1 MTVYEEDFARVYDDI
16 YRRHKN
22 YAGEADRIRELAL
35 EYRPDASSLLDV
47 GCGTGE
53 HLARL
58 RQHFDVAGVDLAPPM
73 IRIATAKLP
82 GVPLLQDDM
91 RTFSLDR
98 TFDVVCSMYSSV
110 GYLATADDLSTAVKN
125 MTGHLRPGGVL
136 IVEPWILRED
146 WNGGDLVQADFENEE
161 GKVVRMGRWT
171 TRNGRS
177 RVEMHYLVATDSGPV
192 GHFVDEQELSLFSR
206 EEYEAAFRSAGC
218 AVEYRPDGYADRGIF
233 VGVRQD

>member
-1 MTVYEEDFARVYDDI
+1 MYEEDFAHVYDGI

-35 EYRPDASSLLDV
+35 EYRPEASSLLDV

-53 HLARL
+53 HLAHL
-58 RQHFDVAGVDLAPPM
+58 RRHFDVAGVDLASSM
-73 IRIATAKLP
+73 IRIASAKLP

-91 RTFSLDR
+91 RTFGLDR

-110 GYLATADDLSTAVKN
+110 GYLASADDLFTAVKN
-125 MTGHLRPGGVL
+125 MAHHLRPGGVL

-146 WNGGDLVQADFENEE
+146 WNGGDLVEAGFENEG

-171 TRNGRS
+171 TRDGRS
-177 RVEMHYLVATDSGPV
+177 HVEMHYLVATGSDPV
-192 GHFVDEQELSLFSR
+192 RHFVDEQELSLFSR
-206 EEYEAAFRSAGC
+206 EEYETAFRSAGC
-218 AVEYRPDGYADRGIF
+218 AVEYRPDGYADRGVFI
-233 VGVRQD
+233 GVRGA